1 VTGKAPIPILVG
13 DNSLMS
19 SQLLAAALKRCRT
32 PRLDV
37 IVPDGFTS
45 ADLLSTI
52 HAKQPEVALISN
64 GLRDGAFAGFHV
76 LRALRSSG
84 CRTKPVLLL
93 DSCERELVIDAFR
106 AGARGVFPRSESSK
120 ALARCIHCVS
130 RGQVWAS
137 SRELD
142 FLLEA
147 LAEAKPLRI
156 VNAKGEG
163 LLSPREQQ
171 VAALVAEGFANRDI
185 ANHLNLSEHTVKNY
199 IFHIFEKLGV
209 STRVELVLYVFS
221 QQRSPAPSTA
231 TKEGITS
238 LHRSL

>member
-1 VTGKAPIPILVG
+1 LLERVEAVAGKAPIPILVG
-13 DNSLMS
+13 DNSLMA

-37 IVPDGFTS
+37 ILPEGFTS
-45 ADLLSTI
+45 SDLLSTI
-52 HAKQPEVALISN
+52 RAKEPEVALISN
-64 GLRDGAFAGFHV
+64 HLRDGALAGFHV
-76 LRALRSSG
+76 LRALHSSR

-120 ALARCIHCVS
+120 LLARCIHSVS
-130 RGQVWAS
+130 RGQIWAS

-147 LAEAKPLRI
+147 LTEAKPLRI
-156 VNAKGEG
+156 INAKGEG

-171 VAALVAEGFANRDI
+171 VAALVAEGLGNRDI
-185 ANHLNLSEHTVKNY
+185 AQHLNLSEHTVKNY

-221 QQRSPAPSTA
+221 QRKTTVASA
-231 TKEGITS
+231 
-238 LHRSL
+238 L

>member
-1 VTGKAPIPILVG
+1 VTGQAPIPILVG

-37 IVPDGFTS
+37 IVPGGFTS
-45 ADLLSTI
+45 GEILKSIQAT
-52 HAKQPEVALISN
+52 QPQVALISN

-76 LRALRSSG
+76 LRALRSAGSPT
-84 CRTKPVLLL
+84 RPVLLL
-93 DSCERELVIDAFR
+93 DSCERELVVDAFR

-120 ALARCIHCVS
+120 ALARCIHSVS
-130 RGQVWAS
+130 RGQIWAN

-147 LAEAKPLRI
+147 LADAKPLRI
-156 VNAKGEG
+156 VNARGEG

-171 VAALVAEGFANRDI
+171 VAALVAEGLPNRDI
-185 ANHLNLSEHTVKNY
+185 AHQLKLSEHTVKNY
-199 IFHIFEKLGV
+199 VFHIFEKLGV

-221 QQRSPAPSTA
+221 QQRPADAPASA
-231 TKEGITS
+231 VIG
-238 LHRSL
+238 H